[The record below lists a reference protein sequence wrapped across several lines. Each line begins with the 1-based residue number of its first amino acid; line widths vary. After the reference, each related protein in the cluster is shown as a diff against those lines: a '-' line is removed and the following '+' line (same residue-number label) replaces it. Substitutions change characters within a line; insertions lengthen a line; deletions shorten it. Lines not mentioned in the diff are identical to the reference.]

1 MNEGATRT
9 RVGVIASIVS
19 SALFAGVFILAGLL
33 PVDGTTLFGLRTVFM
48 AVVLLLMLTA
58 ARRWGGMRVL
68 ARRIRNRPRLGLA
81 LLLSA
86 AMLGAQQWLFVW
98 APAQGHG
105 LELALG
111 YFVMPIVLAL
121 VGRIVFRERLGPWR
135 VAAVAVASAA
145 VAYQAIV
152 IGGLGWVTLAVALGY
167 PVYFAVRRLA
177 GIGGMAGITAE
188 TVLALPVAVWVLG
201 LDPELPGALADA
213 GTLWLIIGFGVL
225 AAIALSL
232 YIYASGKLPLSLF
245 GLLSYL
251 EPLGLALAAAL
262 VLREPLPA
270 QELPTYLVIALALV
284 LLALESAARSRPPRN
299 EPIVS

>member
-1 MNEGATRT
+1 MNASAARA
-9 RVGVIASIVS
+9 RIGVIASVVS

-48 AVVLLLMLTA
+48 VLVLLVLLTV
-58 ARRWGGMRVL
+58 ARRWRGMQVL
-68 ARRIRNRPRLGLA
+68 ARRIRNRPLIGMA

-86 AMLGAQQWLFVW
+86 AMLGVQQWLFVW
-98 APAQGHG
+98 APAQGRG

-135 VAAVAVASAA
+135 VAAVLVACIAVG
-145 VAYQAIV
+145 YQAMV
-152 IGGLGWVTLAVALGY
+152 VGGLGWITLAVALGY

-177 GIGGMAGITAE
+177 GIGGIAGITAE
-188 TVLALPVAVWVLG
+188 TVLALPVALWVLT
-201 LDPELPGALADA
+201 LDPELPDALADS
-213 GTLWLIIGFGVL
+213 GTLWLIAGFGVL
-225 AAIALSL
+225 AATALSL
-232 YIYASGKLPLSLF
+232 YIYASGLLPLSLF

-284 LLALESAARSRPPRN
+284 LLALESAARPRPPRN